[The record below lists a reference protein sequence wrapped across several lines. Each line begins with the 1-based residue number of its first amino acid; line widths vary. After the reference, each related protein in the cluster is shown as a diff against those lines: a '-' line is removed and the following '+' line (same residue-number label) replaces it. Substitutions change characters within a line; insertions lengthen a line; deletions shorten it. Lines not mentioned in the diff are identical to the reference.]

1 MDISREEAMRL
12 LRESVKNPN
21 LIKHALAVEAAM
33 RFYARK
39 FGEDEEKWGFLGLL
53 HDFDYEMYPDASDHP
68 YRGVE
73 ILREKGC
80 PEDILRG
87 ILCHAPHTGTKPESL
102 MEKTIYAVDELTGFL
117 VACALVRPSKKIAEV
132 KPKSVKKRMKEKAFA
147 KGVNREDIKKGAE
160 LLGLELDEHIK
171 NVTDAMS
178 RISDELG
185 L

>member
-1 MDISREEAMRL
+1 MEPNRVEAMRIL
-12 LRESVKNPN
+12 EEYVKNPN

-39 FGEDEEKWGFLGLL
+39 FGEDEEKWGIVGLL
-53 HDFDYEMYPDASDHP
+53 HDFDYEKYPDPSDHP

-73 ILREKGC
+73 ILREKGYS
-80 PEDILRG
+80 EEILRG
-87 ILCHAPHTGTKPESL
+87 IMSHAPHTGTTPETL
-102 MEKTIYAVDELTGFL
+102 MEKTILAVDELTGFL

-147 KGVNREDIKKGAE
+147 RAVNREDIVRGAE
-160 LLGLELDEHIK
+160 LLNTELSEHIQ
-171 NVTDAMS
+171 NVIDAMS
-178 RISDELG
+178 QISVELG